1 MAYPYPSY
9 TTGSYYPTTYQTP
22 QYNYPSLPTAVPL
35 IQNQN
40 TFQWV
45 QGEAG
50 AKAYPVAAGNSV
62 LLMDSESA
70 TIYWK
75 STDQNGRPLPLKTY
89 DLVERVVDQTPPEDP
104 KPDLSMFVKRDEL
117 SSEIAAAVEKEFS
130 RRLSETCKRR
140 PDNA

>member
-1 MAYPYPSY
+1 MAYQ
-9 TTGSYYPTTYQTP
+9 YYPNWYNNIYAPPVYQPLNVPQTP
-22 QYNYPSLPTAVPL
+22 VQTQQTAP
-35 IQNQN
+35 QN

-75 STDQNGRPLPLKTY
+75 STDQSGRPLPMKTY
-89 DLVERVVDQTPPEDP
+89 DLVERVAEQSPPEIH
-104 KPDLSMFVKRDEL
+104 KLDLSSYVKKEDL
-117 SSEIAAAVEKEFS
+117 SGEIAAMVEKEVN
-130 RRLSETCKRR
+130 RRLSGLSFKPAQEV
-140 PDNA
+140 